1 MAHADFP
8 FPYQNFNRVVL
19 PTAVCGTA
27 PAKKNL
33 YHYSSSRFFVL
44 VYTYVSPRDPIRS
57 SSSSKK
63 LKDLITVL

>member
-27 PAKKNL
+27 PAKKICTTTVHPDFL
-33 YHYSSSRFFVL
+33 SSSTRTYLL
-44 VYTYVSPRDPIRS
+44 VILYVVVVAAV
-57 SSSSKK
+57 KN
-63 LKDLITVL
+63 